1 MDKTPYAEDFLIHQ
15 LDIVIKNIKK
25 PSYRKQLDTFLGKQD
40 WFEIF
45 KVAKD
50 KKYRNYK
57 GGILERTCALGSLAL
72 CIYDNYP
79 TIDIDLILSGIVI
92 AGFKDSIDKKIV
104 YDALENEDIKQ
115 IVFKKSRKKP
125 KVEYFIF
132 DEIFKI
138 DFRVYTKN
146 AEKLLKS

>member
-1 MDKTPYAEDFLIHQ
+1 MDKTPYAEDFLLHQ

-25 PSYRKQLDTFLGKQD
+25 PSYKKQLDIFLGRQD
-40 WFEIF
+40 WFDIF
-45 KVAKD
+45 KIAKD
-50 KKYRNYK
+50 KKSRNYK
-57 GGILERTCALGSLAL
+57 GGILERTCAVGSLAL

-92 AGFKDSIDKKIV
+92 AGFKDCIGKKIV
-104 YDALENEDIKQ
+104 YDTLESEDIKH

-132 DEIFKI
+132 DELFKI
-138 DFRVYTKN
+138 DLRVYMKN
-146 AEKLLKS
+146 AEKLLKN